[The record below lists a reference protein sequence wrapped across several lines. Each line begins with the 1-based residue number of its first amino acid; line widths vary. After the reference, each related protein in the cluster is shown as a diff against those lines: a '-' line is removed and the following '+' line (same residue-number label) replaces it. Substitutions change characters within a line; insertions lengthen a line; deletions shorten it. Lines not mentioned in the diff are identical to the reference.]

1 MTDETERDAPRP
13 GAAPETDADTDRE
26 ALEAASPAGEA
37 AESRAYD
44 EPKKI
49 GIQAKIVV
57 TVLVMVALF
66 ALFWPR
72 GDGSFEAP
80 GGFLTDAGGQPQT
93 LGPRMAPVTLVHFW
107 ATWCPPCLTEIPA
120 LDRLMDDFANQR
132 DFQVL
137 MVAVQ
142 DDIDKVET
150 FLGADAAFVLYDHN
164 WDVAHRYGTRK
175 LPETYLVVDGQV
187 VKRWE
192 GAQNWDEA
200 DIRQLLRESLG
211 QVNPQQRDHGG
222 DIEETAAGAGG

>member
-1 MTDETERDAPRP
+1 MTDETEHDTTGHDAAARP
-13 GAAPETDADTDRE
+13 DEAAAPATD
-26 ALEAASPAGEA
+26 PAG
-37 AESRAYD
+37 SLAYE
-44 EPKKI
+44 EPRKM
-49 GIQAKIVV
+49 GFQAKVV
-57 TVLVMVALF
+57 VVGLVLVGLF

-80 GGFLTDAGGQPQT
+80 GGFLTDASGQPQT

-107 ATWCPPCLTEIPA
+107 ATWCPPCLTEVPA

-142 DDIDKVET
+142 DDIEKVET
-150 FLGADAAFVLYDHN
+150 FLGADARFVLYDHN

-192 GAQNWDEA
+192 GAQNWDEEK
-200 DIRQLLRESLG
+200 IRQRLREALD
-211 QVNPQQRDHGG
+211 QADPQQRDHGG
-222 DIEETAAGAGG
+222 DTEETVAAGEG